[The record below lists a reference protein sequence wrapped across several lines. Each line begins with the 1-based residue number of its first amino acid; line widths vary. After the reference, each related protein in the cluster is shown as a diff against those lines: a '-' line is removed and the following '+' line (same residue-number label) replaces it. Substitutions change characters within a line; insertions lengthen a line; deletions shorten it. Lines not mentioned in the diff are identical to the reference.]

1 MTELHAAESDPPVE
15 RAVETITQ
23 RADEVCRQE
32 EARALRRLRARRSLN
47 SAEAEAIQTLAA
59 RLTARLIA
67 TPTAALQQGNTAR
80 AGVAMEIFGREE

>member
-1 MTELHAAESDPPVE
+1 MTELLATESDAPVD

-32 EARALRRLRARRSLN
+32 EARALRRLRARRSLEP
-47 SAEAEAIQTLAA
+47 AEAAAIQTLAA

-67 TPTAALQQGNTAR
+67 TPTAALQQGDASRAAR
-80 AGVAMEIFGREE
+80 AMDIFGGED